1 MYLYLLHLNVPRLAR
16 YGRGEA
22 IFQQMVALY
31 IRIQDQTSC
40 ARIAA
45 YVGSKLSDGTEAMDE
60 EDVKQR
66 ARQIYKEVSG
76 EGRHEITMD
85 RLLAWMQNIGLVV
98 DEDPEI
104 ATVFAHFDQDHN
116 GVLDEQETTDL
127 IEFLL
132 KGISLVTSSLTLR
145 TANLEALSML
155 ANCDW
160 NQFVGD
166 GAGDK
171 KARSSEASH
180 GDSPQNL
187 RSIFLQ
193 GRKRWHKSKKV
204 HIRERSYRMIEAQLK
219 VHRAGNLDMKKS
231 LEVHATEAMLS
242 VVCVPNASYGT
253 MTSSTSFVSFIG
265 KCYNIID

>member
-45 YVGSKLSDGTEAMDE
+45 YVGSNLSDRTEAMDE
-60 EDVKQR
+60 EELHKK

-76 EGRHEITMD
+76 EGRHEITMG
-85 RLLAWMQNIGLVV
+85 RLLAWMRNVGLVV

-104 ATVFAHFDQDHN
+104 ATVFAHFDQDRN

-132 KGISLVTSSLTLR
+132 KCSSLVTSSLTLR
-145 TANLEALSML
+145 TAKLEALSML

-160 NQFVGD
+160 NQLVGD
-166 GAGDK
+166 EARDR
-171 KARSSEASH
+171 KASCSEASH
-180 GDSPQNL
+180 GDGSRSL
-187 RSIFLQ
+187 RSILLEGKTRRPSWF
-193 GRKRWHKSKKV
+193 HDSKNV
-204 HIRERSYRMIEAQLK
+204 HIRQSSYRMIQAQLK

-231 LEVHATEAMLS
+231 LEVHAAEAMLS
-242 VVCVPNASYGT
+242 VVCVPNASFLQILLCSYH
-253 MTSSTSFVSFIG
+253 
-265 KCYNIID
+265 N